1 MSDLILESREGDV
14 VTLQFNDPEKLNAMR
29 REMGLAFRNV
39 VGRLALDDGI
49 RAVVLP
55 GVGRAFS
62 AGGALDMLQA
72 QADAGAA
79 APGEAW
85 RGIRDEMSSFYRL
98 FLTVR
103 DLPCPTI
110 AALNGAAIGAGFCV
124 ALGCDFR
131 YAAVEAKLGLNF
143 TRVGVHPGMAAT
155 WNLPRLVGPGL
166 AAELLYTSRLVDGEE
181 AVRVGL
187 ANRSMP
193 RDEVLAAAQA
203 AAEEIAANAPLAV
216 RAVKQALRRSETASL
231 EDQLQ
236 FEASEQAKNFE
247 SQDSHEGLAAIRER
261 RAPCFQGR

>member
-29 REMGLAFRNV
+29 REMGLAFRDV

-49 RAVVLP
+49 RAVVLT

-62 AGGALDMLQA
+62 AGGDLDMLQA

-110 AALNGAAIGAGFCV
+110 AALNHCFRCKIYKSPSRRTWPTSARFAAFPSMCIQ
-124 ALGCDFR
+124 
-131 YAAVEAKLGLNF
+131 EK
-143 TRVGVHPGMAAT
+143 
-155 WNLPRLVGPGL
+155 RL
-166 AAELLYTSRLVDGEE
+166 ASS
-181 AVRVGL
+181 VRV
-187 ANRSMP
+187 
-193 RDEVLAAAQA
+193 
-203 AAEEIAANAPLAV
+203 AV
-216 RAVKQALRRSETASL
+216 ARASPTS
-231 EDQLQ
+231 
-236 FEASEQAKNFE
+236 
-247 SQDSHEGLAAIRER
+247 
-261 RAPCFQGR
+261 P